1 MSQKLC
7 TAEWIAANQAGVEF
21 TPEWFPSMVAERM
34 AVSTRD
40 GAVDRAPD
48 QIPFIDTEILWTNT
62 SDSSVHV
69 MVSVQRG
76 SRSVVAS
83 SPATLVLDDAWTF
96 DVGTSPAALTPY
108 ATQAGVGARFK
119 DRRTTDPDIFNRVF
133 RDFPDFLSYVEVGE
147 VRAGESV
154 QFRYRCLFST
164 PGEWKS
170 VPSPRYEASARWA
183 RLRMFT
189 SPFVAGVV

>member
-7 TAEWIAANQAGVEF
+7 TAEWIAANQSGVEF

-48 QIPFIDTEILWTNT
+48 QIPFIDTEILWSNT

-69 MVSVQRG
+69 MVSVHRA
-76 SRSVVAS
+76 SRSINCS

-96 DVGTSPAALTPY
+96 DVGMSPAALTPF
-108 ATQAGVGARFK
+108 ASQAGVGVRFK
-119 DRRTTDPDIFNRVF
+119 DKFSTQADVFNRVF

-147 VRAGESV
+147 VGPGESV

-170 VPSPRYEASARWA
+170 VPSPRYEAFARWA

-189 SPFVAGVV
+189 APYVTGVI

>member
-7 TAEWIAANQAGVEF
+7 TAEGLTSGQTGMEF
-21 TPEWFPSMVAERM
+21 STAWLPTIVAERM
-34 AVSTRD
+34 ATSSRD
-40 GAVDRAPD
+40 GAVERAPD

-62 SDSSVHV
+62 SDESVHV
-69 MVSVQRG
+69 MVSVHRG
-76 SRSVVAS
+76 GRSIVAS
-83 SPATLVLDDAWTF
+83 SPATLVLDDAWSF
-96 DVGTSPAALTPY
+96 DIGVSPSALTPY
-108 ATQAGVGARFK
+108 ASQAGVGARYK

-133 RDFPDFLSYVEVGE
+133 RDFPDFVSYVEVGR
-147 VRAGESV
+147 VDPGGSV

-170 VPSPRYEASARWA
+170 VPSPRYEAYARWC

-189 SPFVAGVV
+189 SPWVTGVV